1 MVTDVTPSVDGGAL
15 PLKRVPGEPVT
26 VGATVFA
33 DGHDHLYVVVAHRAP
48 GAADWTDVVMTST
61 NPGRD
66 QWQATFVPA
75 DKGEHRFEVR
85 AWIDRVSTW
94 RDATRRK
101 FEAAVDISRDLLA
114 GAELLEA
121 QAGRSRQGAA
131 KDLRAGAASLR
142 GGDLAALV
150 DLDVG
155 RRLERAARAALRPGD
170 ATVSARFVVQVE
182 RERALFSTWYELFPR
197 SAAPRDESRSAP
209 GSVTAG
215 SQARG
220 PATPGTL
227 LDVENQLEELADLGI
242 DVLYLPPVHPI
253 GQSFRKGRDNAPQA
267 SPDDPGSPWAIG
279 SAAGGHTAVLAE
291 LGTVADV
298 GRLAT
303 AAARFGIDLALDL
316 AFQCS
321 PDHPWVTEHPEWFRH
336 RPDGTI
342 QYAENPPKRYQD
354 IYPLD
359 FESPAWRAL
368 WDELLAV
375 TLFWCEQGVRV
386 FRVDNPH
393 TKPFAFWQWLIAEVQ
408 SRHQGM
414 LFLAEAFTRPAVMR
428 RLGQVGFTQGYTYF
442 TWRTS
447 KADLVEYFTEL
458 STAPSVDEF
467 RPNAWPTTPDIL
479 PEHLQH
485 APLTAFAL
493 RLVLAAT
500 LSPSYGVYGPS
511 YELGVNEPA
520 GNGLEEFAQS
530 EKYEI
535 CRWDRSHARTLR
547 PLLADINRIRRNH
560 LALHTLRTLR
570 FHGTNNDAL
579 ICYSKTPHRGPSV
592 DPAQPA
598 LATMLIVVN
607 LDPSD
612 RQAGMVDLDLAALG
626 LDPSRPFVVDDLLGA
641 TAYVWQGGSNFVE
654 LHPDRQPGHVFRVS
668 QPDDAAGEVARR
680 SLPVPPSPP
689 SPTAS

>member
-1 MVTDVTPSVDGGAL
+1 VVTAITPLVDGGAF
-15 PLKRVPGEPVT
+15 PLKRVVGEPVT

-33 DGHDHLYVVVAHRAP
+33 DGHDRLRVVVAHRAA
-48 GAADWTDVVMTST
+48 GAKGWTEVAMAST

-66 QWQATFVPA
+66 EWGATFVPSVE
-75 DKGEHRFEVR
+75 GEHRFEVR

-94 RDATRRK
+94 RDATDRK
-101 FEAAVDISRDLLA
+101 RAAGLDIGLDLLV
-114 GAELLEA
+114 GADVLDGLA
-121 QAGRSRQGAA
+121 DRSRRNEA
-131 KDLRAGAASLR
+131 KELRAYAVLLRAG
-142 GGDLAALV
+142 
-150 DLDVG
+150 DLDPVVDPDMS
-155 RRLERAARAALRPGD
+155 RQLEATARAALRPTT
-170 ATVSARFVVQVE
+170 ATTSARFVVLVE

-197 SAAPRDESRSAP
+197 SAMVGHPSS
-209 GSVTAG
+209 
-215 SQARG
+215 
-220 PATPGTL
+220 PASDDRVHGTL
-227 LDVENQLEELADLGI
+227 RDVEDRLEELAELGI

-253 GQSFRKGRDNAPQA
+253 GESFRKGIDNAAVA
-267 SPDDPGSPWAIG
+267 SPHDPGSPWAIG
-279 SAAGGHTAVLAE
+279 SSAGGHTAVLAE

-298 GRLAT
+298 EHLA
-303 AAARFGIDLALDL
+303 ASASGFGIELALDL

-342 QYAENPPKRYQD
+342 QYAENPPKQYQD

-359 FESPAWRAL
+359 FESEAWRAL
-368 WDELLAV
+368 WAELLAV
-375 TLFWCEQGVRV
+375 TLFWCERGIAV

-393 TKPFAFWQWLIAEVQ
+393 TKPFAFWRWLITEVQ
-408 SRHQGM
+408 ERHPGTV
-414 LFLAEAFTRPAVMR
+414 FLAEAFTRPAVMA

-447 KADLVEYFTEL
+447 KADLIEYFTEL
-458 STAPSVDEF
+458 STAPTVDQF

-479 PEHLQH
+479 PGQLQH

-511 YELGVNEPA
+511 YELGVNEPT
-520 GNGLEEFAQS
+520 GNGLEEFARS

-535 CRWDRSHARTLR
+535 RRWDLTRARTLR
-547 PLLADINRIRRNH
+547 PLLAEINRIRHDH
-560 LALHTLRTLR
+560 LAFHTLRTLR
-570 FHGTNNDAL
+570 FHGTDNDAL
-579 ICYSKTPHRGPSV
+579 ICYSKTSHAGPSV
-592 DPAQPA
+592 DPARPA
-598 LATMLIVVN
+598 FATVLVVVN
-607 LDPSD
+607 LDPSG
-612 RQAGMVDLDLAALG
+612 RQAGMVELDLASMG

-641 TAYVWQGGSNFVE
+641 MAYVWQGGSNFVE
-654 LHPDRQPGHVFRVS
+654 LHPDHQPAHVFRVT
-668 QPDDAAGEVARR
+668 QPDDAAEAVANR